1 MQRGTLSRTA
11 GGERAGHQHTSEGQC
26 RPSRCVSVPLSCWWP
41 VSYSNHLITVTGLK
55 LLTLKKPAAV
65 WVTAPLSAQQSALRC
80 SHWLCATQ
88 IRSICTFYMYHQH
101 FHNVE
106 HNNHITCTA
115 NEPTPGVYT
124 WCVYLGHTAS
134 LFTSCFKQLLYKD
147 LGEFLCCNRAADFKW
162 DVVTF
167 SRRVC
172 GNLTRIKARCR
183 DIFRLC
189 LWQQT
194 SLSQTLCQNKIS
206 SQF

>member
-115 NEPTPGVYT
+115 NEPTPGVFT
-124 WCVYLGHTAS
+124 WATRPRCS
-134 LFTSCFKQLLYKD
+134 LPVSNSYCIKIWENFFVATKLQILNEMFEL
-147 LGEFLCCNRAADFKW
+147 FP
-162 DVVTF
+162 DVFVAT
-167 SRRVC
+167 
-172 GNLTRIKARCR
+172 
-183 DIFRLC
+183 
-189 LWQQT
+189 
-194 SLSQTLCQNKIS
+194 
-206 SQF
+206 

>member
-80 SHWLCATQ
+80 SHWLCATHRYVQ
-88 IRSICTFYMYHQH
+88 SARFICIINISITW
-101 FHNVE
+101 N
-106 HNNHITCTA
+106 ITITLHVQWMSWHRVC
-115 NEPTPGVYT
+115 TPGVYT

-134 LFTSCFKQLLYKD
+134 LFTSCYKQLLYED
-147 LGEFLCCNRAADFKW
+147 LGEFLCCNKAADFKW

-194 SLSQTLCQNKIS
+194 SLS
-206 SQF
+206 

>member
-1 MQRGTLSRTA
+1 MTCKLQQPPHNCDWPQVTDFKETCCSLSHSSTLSSA
-11 GGERAGHQHTSEGQC
+11 EC
-26 RPSRCVSVPLSCWWP
+26 F
-41 VSYSNHLITVTGLK
+41 K
-55 LLTLKKPAAV
+55 MLTLTV
-65 WVTAPLSAQQSALRC
+65 C
-80 SHWLCATQ
+80 NTQ
-88 IRSICTFYMYHQH
+88 IHSICMFYMYHQH

-115 NEPTPGVYT
+115 NEPTPGVFT

-162 DVVTF
+162 DVTF